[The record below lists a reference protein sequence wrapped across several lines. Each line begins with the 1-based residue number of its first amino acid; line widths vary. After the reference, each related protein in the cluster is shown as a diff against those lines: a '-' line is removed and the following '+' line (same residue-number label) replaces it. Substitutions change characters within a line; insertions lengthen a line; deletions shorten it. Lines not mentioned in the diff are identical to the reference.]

1 MIEELKFD
9 ALGNVF
15 NMGFDDVTTIHGK
28 DGVDGKDGISPVAK
42 VEETTEG
49 ATITITDAN
58 GTTTAS
64 VKNGT
69 NGADGKDGVNGKDG
83 YTPIKGVDYYTDA
96 EKTELVNEISNTVT
110 GDIETALDNIIA
122 IQNNLMGVS
131 E

>member
-15 NMGFDDVTTIHGK
+15 KMGFDDVTTIHGK
-28 DGVDGKDGISPVAK
+28 DGVSPTAT

-58 GTTTAS
+58 GTTSAT
-64 VKNGT
+64 VKNGIDGH
-69 NGADGKDGVNGKDG
+69 NGVDGKDG
-83 YTPIKGVDYYTDA
+83 YTPIKGVDYYTET

-110 GDIETALDNIIA
+110 GGIETALDNIIA
-122 IQNNLMGVS
+122 IQNSLIGGGS